1 MAEPRHDTTDPRI
14 TRRRFLKATV
24 AGGVA
29 AFLAACGANNSSGNA
44 SPGTSGVVS
53 TPPSPGASATGGPGG
68 SAAAGS
74 IGGELNFANKIGYID
89 LSEDGS
95 AYPMLD
101 AFKQATGVT
110 VHYDESIED
119 DEEFF
124 SSDLQGPLSESIPPP
139 WDLVVLS
146 DWMVARLAR
155 LGWLEPMDP
164 AATPSFQANLLA
176 HYRKRSFDQ
185 DTKFAA
191 PWLSGMTGIGFDRKK
206 TGDIRSLSALWDPKY
221 KARVATLDAMRDA
234 VGLAAIKLGIDP
246 ETITKAEFD
255 RALAELQKAH
265 GAGLGGGGDSYVDA
279 MAAGDVVIAMAY
291 SGDVL
296 TLLQPSQEANQDFQ
310 FVVPTEG
317 GMLWSD
323 NLCIPKGARNKK
335 QAQALID
342 FYYQPAIA
350 AQVEAYV
357 KYVSPVKGVA
367 EILRNKS
374 PEVANNPL
382 AFPPADVLARLH
394 QFRTLNAA
402 EETEWDA
409 AFDKVGA

>member
-1 MAEPRHDTTDPRI
+1 MPHGSRRAADSPI
-14 TRRRFLKATV
+14 SRRRFLEAT
-24 AGGVA
+24 AFAGVA
-29 AFLAACGANNSSGNA
+29 AFLAACGANNGTAASSGSSGSPSSAA
-44 SPGTSGVVS
+44 SPSPSGVG
-53 TPPSPGASATGGPGG
+53 PAASP
-68 SAAAGS
+68 AAGN
-74 IGGELNFANKIGYID
+74 IGGELNFANRIGYID

-95 AYPMLD
+95 AYPTLD

-110 VHYDESIED
+110 VNYDESIED

-124 SSDLQGPLSESIPPP
+124 SSDLQGPLSESIPAP
-139 WDLVVLS
+139 WDLVVVS

-155 LGWLEPMDP
+155 LGWLEPIDP
-164 AATPSFQANLLA
+164 AATPNFQANLLPQ
-176 HYRKRSFDQ
+176 YRKRSIDK

-221 KARVATLDAMRDA
+221 KEHVAILDAMRDA
-234 VGLAAIKLGIDP
+234 IGLAAIKLGIHP

-255 RALAELQKAH
+255 RALAELQKARR
-265 GAGLGGGGDSYVDA
+265 AGLGGVGDSYVDA

-310 FVVPTEG
+310 FVVPAEG

-335 QAQALID
+335 QAEALID
-342 FYYQPAIA
+342 FYYQPAVA

-367 EILRNKS
+367 EILRTKS
-374 PEVANNPL
+374 PEVAKNPL

-394 QFRTLNAA
+394 QFRALNAA

-409 AFDKVGA
+409 AFDRAGL